1 MNIMQYFKEARGMIR
16 GNKLR
21 SFLSILGIVIGIFS
35 VVVMLGIGKGAEK
48 KLMDQLGTMAKNQLQ
63 VYRSW

>member
-1 MNIMQYFKEARGMIR
+1 
-16 GNKLR
+16 
-21 SFLSILGIVIGIFS
+21 LGIVIGIFS

-63 VYRSW
+63 VYKSR